1 MRNDLRSPDR
11 QPLLPAAARRAAA
24 WCGVGLLV
32 AAVAAVGV
40 WLCVTL
46 SAAVTPVL
54 LALLGSALLGPV
66 YRRLVAMKLNRS
78 LAAGLTCALL
88 VVVVGGAGYIVVSA
102 LIDTGDQ
109 IIASLKDAVQEVSR
123 HFGAAGTSLDDIVSN
138 AKPLIGKFGGTAATG
153 VLEGVG
159 VVAATLAASVLA
171 LFLTFFFLRDSDKAV
186 RALHDWAPGDS
197 APGLEQMAR
206 RGFQAIEGFMRG
218 TTLIALIDAIGITV
232 GLLILQVPGAF
243 GLGALVFV
251 GAYIP
256 YLGSFLS
263 GSVAVLVAFA
273 DDRGPAIAIWTLG
286 IVLVVFFLEG
296 HILQP
301 IVQSRTVQMHPAIVM
316 LAITAGASVAGVM
329 GMLLSVPL
337 TAAAFGVLSELRRHY
352 AAGSGSESSEKASR
366 PGSDGSAPSAASS

>member
-1 MRNDLRSPDR
+1 M
-11 QPLLPAAARRAAA
+11 
-24 WCGVGLLV
+24 GLLV
-32 AAVAAVGV
+32 AAVVAVGV
-40 WLCVTL
+40 WLCVLL

-66 YRRLVAMKLNRS
+66 YRRLVAMKLNQS

-109 IIASLKDAVQEVSR
+109 ILASLKDAAKEVSR

-138 AKPLIGKFGGTAATG
+138 AKPFIGKFGGTAASG
-153 VLEGVG
+153 LLEGVG

-186 RALHDWAPGDS
+186 RALHDWAPGES
-197 APGLEQMAR
+197 GPGLEQMAR

-218 TTLIALIDAIGITV
+218 TTLIALIDAVGITI
-232 GLLILQVPGAF
+232 GLLILQVPGAV

-273 DDRGPAIAIWTLG
+273 DDRGPAIALWTLG

-366 PGSDGSAPSAASS
+366 SGSDGSAPSAASS